1 MNKDIS
7 DLKFSLYIMQSEF
20 DNIQKKVNEIKVKA
34 YRQQDNRCAMTGH
47 ADGAEGQLEYLE
59 NQRQH
64 SNIRM
69 VGLQDKKYEKLWHDT
84 EQKFKQLINDKLG
97 LTEEFVITATELV
110 EMDTDN

>member
-1 MNKDIS
+1 MTKDIS

-20 DNIQKKVNEIKVKA
+20 DDIQKKVNEIKVKA
-34 YRQQDNRCAMTGH
+34 YRQQENRCAMTGH

-69 VGLQDKKYEKLWHDT
+69 GGLQDKKYEKLWDD
-84 EQKFKQLINDKLG
+84 LSRNLSNLSMINW
-97 LTEEFVITATELV
+97 A
-110 EMDTDN
+110 